1 MNCPQCKNDMVL
13 TQATNF
19 GDQYH
24 YCRSCKKEL
33 SEMRSE
39 LPNEISFAPV
49 IAKEID
55 LPDLEPGEIY
65 YYDGTTH
72 VSYYVT
78 KAFTEAPALED
89 LNTGSVV
96 LAFLASMEKEMW
108 APFLGNSDMV
118 GLDRMM
124 TDCDLVFN
132 QQPNLDFEREMDKTN
147 AEIERQMIMPKGYFL
162 MGEWE

>member
-33 SEMRSE
+33 SEMRSVE
-39 LPNEISFAPV
+39 PITIHCGL
-49 IAKEID
+49 D
-55 LPDLEPGEIY
+55 LSKVDLVPGEIKI
-65 YYDGTTH
+65 YDGTG
-72 VSYYVT
+72 YVT
-78 KAFTEAPALED
+78 KMSEQQETDRMSTDCDWIFNWQTNLH
-89 LNTGSVV
+89 
-96 LAFLASMEKEMW
+96 FEKEM
-108 APFLGNSDMV
+108 
-118 GLDRMM
+118 
-124 TDCDLVFN
+124 
-132 QQPNLDFEREMDKTN
+132 DKIR